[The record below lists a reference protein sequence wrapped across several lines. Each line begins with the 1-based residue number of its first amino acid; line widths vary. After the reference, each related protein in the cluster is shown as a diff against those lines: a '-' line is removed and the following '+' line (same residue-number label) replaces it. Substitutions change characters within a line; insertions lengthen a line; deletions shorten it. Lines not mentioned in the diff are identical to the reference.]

1 MRLSLKFLVACIT
14 VLGPLMLVPA
24 AVAED
29 NDVERRGSCS
39 DSSRWELD
47 LERTPGGIEVDFEVD
62 QNDVGER
69 WRVKL
74 VHNGD
79 VFFHDVR
86 TTHGDDGSFD
96 VERHTND
103 GAGID
108 RFVGRAVNRS
118 TGEVCR
124 GTAAI

>member
-1 MRLSLKFLVACIT
+1 MGLSLKFLVVGIT
-14 VLGPLMLVPA
+14 VLGTSMLAPA

-29 NDVERRGSCS
+29 DDVKRRGSCG
-39 DSSRWELD
+39 DSSSWELD

-62 QNDVGER
+62 QNVVGDR
-69 WRVKL
+69 WGVKL

-79 VFFHDVR
+79 VFFRDVR

-103 GAGID
+103 AAPID
-108 RFVGRAVNRS
+108 RFVAKAVNRS
-118 TGEVCR
+118 TGEICR